1 MAAFVFAATCS
12 PRCLPLRGVRS
23 CPCQVLLS
31 RWREMPHLIPKTHRI
46 DATSDNYRSL
56 HIEQQHVNDI
66 WVCHPHPWCF
76 RLFISADAR
85 FVRYNP
91 AIDRPQFA
99 SCNAIIVVPLTRL
112 LGPSIGCL
120 QVFNPIG
127 KKGFGRDDLTAC
139 KLWVKKI
146 SPLLKNYK
154 PISISKKWP
163 ILIIC
168 S

>member
-1 MAAFVFAATCS
+1 LTQQAIVTGACILNNSTLTTSEFDTPPNVHN
-12 PRCLPLRGVRS
+12 
-23 CPCQVLLS
+23 LLAY
-31 RWREMPHLIPKTHRI
+31 RKIPI
-46 DATSDNYRSL
+46 
-56 HIEQQHVNDI
+56 
-66 WVCHPHPWCF
+66 
-76 RLFISADAR
+76 
-85 FVRYNP
+85 RYNP

-99 SCNAIIVVPLTRL
+99 SCNAIIVVPLSKL

-154 PISISKKWP
+154 PISLST
-163 ILIIC
+163 
-168 S
+168 SS